1 MKDTTIFQEFLQKT
15 EISEEQIV
23 DYRPCIEF
31 YGVPKI
37 PNAIVMQLK
46 NKGKL
51 IYISEEKEGA
61 AL

>member
-1 MKDTTIFQEFLQKT
+1 MKDTTIFQEF
-15 EISEEQIV
+15 V